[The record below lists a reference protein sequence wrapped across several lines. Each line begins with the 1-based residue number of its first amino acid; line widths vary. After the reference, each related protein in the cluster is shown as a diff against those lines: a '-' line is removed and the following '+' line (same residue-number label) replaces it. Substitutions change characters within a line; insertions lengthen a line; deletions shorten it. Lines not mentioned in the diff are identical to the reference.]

1 MTSPTAAEVAKLIR
15 DTRAPTTDDLQVC
28 PEILWIACENE
39 VVKLEC
45 KGDKAAFIAA
55 AQQITKEHP

>member
-1 MTSPTAAEVAKLIR
+1 MTTPTAAEIAQLIR
-15 DTRAPTTDDLQVC
+15 GMRAPTADGLQVC
-28 PEILWIACENE
+28 PEILWIACESD
-39 VVKLEC
+39 VVRLEC